1 MDQRKDQYF
10 KQDRDPQ
17 LLYQGTQETIV
28 KELKAWVVRRKE
40 VIKEQMELRNKSQ
53 KSTKELISSAV
64 KAADPGQM
72 RIFLE
77 RNARAKVLDDEAN
90 DDTARAAYLLETL
103 KSRGFA
109 WPELWWQPD
118 ADGGV

>member
-1 MDQRKDQYF
+1 MAPFLDPAMDQRKDQYF

-77 RNARAKVLDDEAN
+77 RNARAKVDQNQSQHPKHSTD
-90 DDTARAAYLLETL
+90 
-103 KSRGFA
+103 
-109 WPELWWQPD
+109 PD
-118 ADGGV
+118 FIGPR